1 MIDLASSQRT
11 EKSYSFLSLE
21 KPKLGLVIACL
32 SIWQQNRL
40 EQSTKLNM
48 CMMCM
53 SKLRRTSRRHA
64 TRCDSTL
71 RTHNHLSDRSSSQP
85 WPVIEKFL
93 KELSPGSV
101 GLDIGC
107 GNGKY
112 LTVNPSVF
120 IVGSDRSPSL
130 TKIASSHQPHAAVV
144 SDILSLPHQ
153 NHSFDFA
160 ISIAVLHHLSTPE
173 RRVEAVQTIL
183 DTLNKHGKAL
193 LYVWAL
199 EQKESRRG
207 WDEGNEQ
214 DTMVPWVMREKK
226 EKQKKDRKQQNK
238 GDSVQPDASTQEGQT
253 TGTSLEPAGDKTFYR
268 YYHLYR
274 KGELEHNIELA
285 GGTIVEAGYD
295 RDNWWAICQRKQT

>member
-1 MIDLASSQRT
+1 MEAEQPGAEYEAQHVHDVYEQIASHFS
-11 EKSYSFLSLE
+11 
-21 KPKLGLVIACL
+21 
-32 SIWQQNRL
+32 
-40 EQSTKLNM
+40 
-48 CMMCM
+48 
-53 SKLRRTSRRHA
+53 A
-64 TRCDSTL
+64 TRYK
-71 RTHNHLSDRSSSQP
+71 P

-93 KELSPGSV
+93 KELTPGSV

-112 LTVNPSVF
+112 LTVNPDVF

-130 TKIASSHQPHAAVV
+130 IKFASAHQPHAAVV
-144 SDILSLPHQ
+144 SDILALPHQ
-153 NHSFDFA
+153 NHHFDFA

-183 DTLNKHGKAL
+183 DTLNSNGKAL

-199 EQKESRRG
+199 EQKDSRRG
-207 WDEGNEQ
+207 WDEGNQQ

-226 EKQKKDRKQQNK
+226 EKQKKGRKQQNK
-238 GDSVQPDASTQEGQT
+238 GDAVQQPEASAGQTQT

-274 KGELEHNIELA
+274 KGELEQNIELA

>member
-1 MIDLASSQRT
+1 M
-11 EKSYSFLSLE
+11 
-21 KPKLGLVIACL
+21 
-32 SIWQQNRL
+32 
-40 EQSTKLNM
+40 
-48 CMMCM
+48 
-53 SKLRRTSRRHA
+53 
-64 TRCDSTL
+64 
-71 RTHNHLSDRSSSQP
+71 
-85 WPVIEKFL
+85 
-93 KELSPGSV
+93 
-101 GLDIGC
+101 
-107 GNGKY
+107 
-112 LTVNPSVF
+112 
-120 IVGSDRSPSL
+120 GSDRSPSL

-153 NHSFDFA
+153 NHSFDFV